1 MDRIAG
7 RQAIYLD
14 NNQALE
20 QACAELAFSEVLG
33 FDSEFMRTNTYF
45 PKPGLFQ
52 LGDGQQT
59 FLVDPLGIDRWD
71 SFRTLLQRESLI
83 LVIHSSSED
92 LGLLRSFL
100 GVLPANLFDTQR
112 AAAFA
117 GLGYSLSYQALVKNE
132 LDVEI
137 PKGETRSDWLRRPL
151 SETQLDYAALDVEYL
166 VEIQQR
172 LQAQLRERRM
182 LEWFEADCRDLL
194 AGVPDE
200 MDPTAWENAY
210 LSISSAWQLD
220 GRALQLLQ
228 KLAFWREQEA
238 RLRNKPRSWVVKD
251 AELQALAEKLS
262 GQDLIDEAAIR
273 RTGVFSSRFADRE
286 AQKLARFL
294 NQDREFAR
302 PASPDLLS
310 RPLGGAVRRQLK
322 ALQTLARERA
332 ETLDIS
338 PELLARKKLWLE
350 LLENVAS
357 DRLPLWPP
365 GLDNWR
371 RELLEP
377 AVMAILAKGGAE

>member
-1 MDRIAG
+1 
-7 RQAIYLD
+7 
-14 NNQALE
+14 
-20 QACAELAFSEVLG
+20 
-33 FDSEFMRTNTYF
+33 
-45 PKPGLFQ
+45 
-52 LGDGQQT
+52 
-59 FLVDPLGIDRWD
+59 
-71 SFRTLLQRESLI
+71 
-83 LVIHSSSED
+83 
-92 LGLLRSFL
+92 
-100 GVLPANLFDTQR
+100 
-112 AAAFA
+112 
-117 GLGYSLSYQALVKNE
+117 
-132 LDVEI
+132 
-137 PKGETRSDWLRRPL
+137 
-151 SETQLDYAALDVEYL
+151 
-166 VEIQQR
+166 
-172 LQAQLRERRM
+172 M